1 MQQSRSQVYP
11 VLAVGVV
18 AVSCAA
24 VLIREADAPALVIA
38 AYRLGLAAVPTGAL
52 ALATGRYRAPREG
65 LMAWPFL
72 AGAFLA
78 LHFGFW
84 IASLQQTS
92 VTTSVVLVT
101 TNPLFV
107 GLASP
112 FVLRERV
119 SAATWTGIAIA
130 TAGAALMAA
139 EDVGEGMG
147 TLVGDLYALLGAV
160 FGAGYLMMG
169 RLARPRM
176 SWVGYV
182 GTVYP
187 VTAVL
192 LVLAVLV
199 AGEPFTGYSTKT
211 FVMLGLLALVPQLVG
226 HSAIN
231 WSLAYVP
238 AALAAVAILGEPVG
252 AAILAALVLEE
263 TPSGFEVAGA
273 LLVLAGVYRALRPDR
288 LLPATGLG

>member
-1 MQQSRSQVYP
+1 
-11 VLAVGVV
+11 VV

-38 AYRLGLAAVPTGAL
+38 AYRLGLAAVPTGTL
-52 ALATGRYRAPREG
+52 ALATGRYRSSPGG
-65 LMAWPFL
+65 LLVWPLL
-72 AGAFLA
+72 AGTFLA

-84 IASLQQTS
+84 IASVQHTS

-119 SAATWTGIAIA
+119 SAATWTGIGIA
-130 TAGAALMAA
+130 TVGAALMAA
-139 EDVGEGMG
+139 EDIAKGPG
-147 TLVGDLYALLGAV
+147 TAVGDLYALLGAI
-160 FGAGYLMMG
+160 FGAGYLITG
-169 RLARPRM
+169 RLARPQM

-182 GTVYP
+182 GIVYP
-187 VTAVL
+187 LAAVL
-192 LVLAVLV
+192 LVFSVLV
-199 AGEPFTGYSTKT
+199 AREPFTGYSMKT

-231 WSLAYVP
+231 WALAYVP
-238 AALAAVAILGEPVG
+238 AALTAVAILGEPVG
-252 AAILAALVLEE
+252 ATILAALVLKEVP
-263 TPSGFEVAGA
+263 TGLQVAGA
-273 LLVLAGVYRALRPDR
+273 LLVLAGVYRALRPGW
-288 LLPATGLG
+288 LPATALG

>member
-1 MQQSRSQVYP
+1 VQQGRSQAYP
-11 VLAVGVV
+11 VLAIGVV

-24 VLIREADAPALVIA
+24 VLIREAEAPALVIA
-38 AYRLGLAAVPTGAL
+38 AYRLGLAAVPTGTL
-52 ALATGRYRAPREG
+52 ALATGRYRSSREG
-65 LMAWPFL
+65 LLVWPLL
-72 AGAFLA
+72 AGTFLA

-84 IASLQQTS
+84 IASVQQTS

-139 EDVGEGMG
+139 EDVGQGMG
-147 TLVGDLYALLGAV
+147 TVVGDLYALLGAV

-169 RLARPRM
+169 RLARPQM
-176 SWVGYV
+176 SWLGYV
-182 GTVYP
+182 GIVYA
-187 VTAVL
+187 VAAVL
-192 LVLAVLV
+192 LVVSVPV
-199 AGEPFTGYSTKT
+199 ARESFTGYSMKT

-231 WSLAYVP
+231 WALAYVP
-238 AALAAVAILGEPVG
+238 AALTAVAILGEPVG
-252 AAILAALVLEE
+252 ATILAALVLKEV
-263 TPSGFEVAGA
+263 PSGLEVAGA
-273 LLVLAGVYRALRPDR
+273 ILVLAGVYRAMRPGW
-288 LLPATGLG
+288 LPAAGLA